1 MTAQEALQKKVWA
14 VVGATPK
21 PEKFG
26 YKVYTV
32 LKKNGYEVYPI
43 HPKATEIDGSP
54 VYHSVLDLPVVPDVV
69 DLVVGEEPGLK
80 AVAECAEKGVKT
92 IWFQPGADTPCV
104 LEAAKNA
111 GINVI
116 QDCVLVRL

>member
-1 MTAQEALQKKVWA
+1 MTVQEALQKKVWA

-32 LKKNGYEVYPI
+32 LKNNGYEVYPV
-43 HPKATEIDGSP
+43 HPNAIEIDGDP
-54 VYHSVLDLPVVPDVV
+54 VYRSILDLPVVPDVV

-92 IWFQPGADTPCV
+92 IWLQPGADKPRV
-104 LEAAKNA
+104 LEAAREA

-116 QDCVLVRL
+116 QDCVLGRL